1 MTLTLYAWL
10 LGTAQ
15 IAAVFLS
22 IAAGIMGL
30 SMYASA
36 KQKKYLKSWKPLIL
50 VLCLF
55 ALTEIIGALKSFG
68 IWSIPWLKH
77 IVPSIMLL
85 FLIAA
90 VIKQINI
97 TRGLTE

>member
-36 KQKKYLKSWKPLIL
+36 KQKKYLK
-50 VLCLF
+50 
-55 ALTEIIGALKSFG
+55 
-68 IWSIPWLKH
+68 
-77 IVPSIMLL
+77 ML
-85 FLIAA
+85 
-90 VIKQINI
+90 
-97 TRGLTE
+97 